1 MPLKTIVEKR
11 RQGGYLVRLEGRKS
25 IPRVTPDRLHGLLGP
40 TIFDAEMAEH
50 HAEPGVATG
59 LAWTPAGGDILFIE
73 ATRMAGKG
81 QLILTGSLGDVMK
94 ESAQAALSYVRAN
107 ADRLGL
113 ADPAVD
119 KTDYHIHVPSG
130 AIPKDGPSA
139 GVAMTVAL
147 ASLIAGRP
155 VQDGWAMTGEITL
168 RGKVMP
174 VGGIKEKVLAAAR
187 AGVRNI
193 ILPARNRR
201 HLEDVPAEV
210 RRKLKFRF
218 VEKAEEAVRLA
229 LGRTGRT
236 ARKAGKKA

>member
-1 MPLKTIVEKR
+1 
-11 RQGGYLVRLEGRKS
+11 
-25 IPRVTPDRLHGLLGP
+25 
-40 TIFDAEMAEH
+40 
-50 HAEPGVATG
+50 
-59 LAWTPAGGDILFIE
+59 
-73 ATRMAGKG
+73 
-81 QLILTGSLGDVMK
+81 
-94 ESAQAALSYVRAN
+94 
-107 ADRLGL
+107 
-113 ADPAVD
+113 
-119 KTDYHIHVPSG
+119 
-130 AIPKDGPSA
+130 
-139 GVAMTVAL
+139 
-147 ASLIAGRP
+147 
-155 VQDGWAMTGEITL
+155 MTGEITL